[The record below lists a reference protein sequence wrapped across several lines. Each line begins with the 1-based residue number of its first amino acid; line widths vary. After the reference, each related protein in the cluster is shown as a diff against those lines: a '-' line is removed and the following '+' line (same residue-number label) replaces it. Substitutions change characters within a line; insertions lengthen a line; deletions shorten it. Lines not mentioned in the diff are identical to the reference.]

1 MEDTTTKEPRK
12 YNVMTSKDIK
22 VRWITLGTLKA
33 MLAPYMSAAE
43 AEHLAKS
50 KKPPFTRKTF
60 RRTYFDGD
68 KVQKYIDENLKDGAA
83 DRS

>member
-1 MEDTTTKEPRK
+1 
-12 YNVMTSKDIK
+12 
-22 VRWITLGTLKA
+22 